1 MLMKGI
7 CESSLAVSL
16 LQELPKR
23 LTTHPY
29 TIVGLAQEIAQ
40 ESGCPLCEIMTP
52 IGEALMELAD
62 QHQIVFDRGQKQLLL
77 A

>member
-1 MLMKGI
+1 MLMKAL

-23 LTTHPY
+23 LNGHPY

-40 ESGCPLCEIMTP
+40 ESGCPLCEILTP
-52 IGEALMELAD
+52 IGEALVELAE
-62 QHQIVFDRGQKQLLL
+62 QHQIVFDRSQKQLTL